1 MALTRRGLSWWS
13 VIRLSRCSCASAFPK
28 LPWSRA
34 MRGICACQQ
43 LAQLELRSAACRF
56 YPCRDQSFR
65 TFLPPS
71 SGICP
76 MMPPC
81 SNLPM
86 GRVVQFPRKFLKPSI
101 SKHPSGAGCRSIC
114 RQPAFIAS
122 AAANFD
128 AVSASVC
135 HLKQRPASSPA
146 GLCLSVCLYSAHIWP
161 PAPSSV
167 AWSSPGWVKSFPFSA
182 QRVARIVTA
191 PKAAKPPKRGCTVPL
206 NI

>member
-13 VIRLSRCSCASAFPK
+13 VIRRSQCSCASDFPK
-28 LPWSRA
+28 RPWSRA

-43 LAQLELRSAACRF
+43 LAELEPRSAACRF
-56 YPCRDQSFR
+56 YPCRNRSFR
-65 TFLPPS
+65 TFLLPS
-71 SGICP
+71 SGIWP
-76 MMPPC
+76 MMPAC

-86 GRVVQFPRKFLKPSI
+86 GHVARFQYRSLQPLILKRL
-101 SKHPSGAGCRSIC
+101 SGAGCRSIC
-114 RQPAFIAS
+114 HRPVFTAF
-122 AAANFD
+122 AAARVE
-128 AVSASVC
+128 AASASVC

-146 GLCLSVCLYSAHIWP
+146 GLCLSVCLYGAHICP

-191 PKAAKPPKRGCTVPL
+191 PKAAKPPNSGCTVPL